1 MRVFDETGQGS
12 VPLRPVLMGQKAAA
26 SYVGLSVDDFRHEVN
41 QGRIHMHRR
50 NTYRQ
55 SDLDEWKRNLP
66 KILAGKYPDMD
77 LSGVPRTQRAIER
90 VRRMIAPAPRLP

>member
-1 MRVFDETGQGS
+1 MKIFDETGKAREILG
-12 VPLRPVLMGQKAAA
+12 PVLMSQKAAA
-26 SYVGLSVDDFRHEVN
+26 KYLGIPPEDFRHEVN

-50 NTYRQ
+50 DTYRQ

-77 LSGVPRTQRAIER
+77 LSGVPRTHRAIER
-90 VRRMIAPAPRLP
+90 ARRMIPPAPTQR